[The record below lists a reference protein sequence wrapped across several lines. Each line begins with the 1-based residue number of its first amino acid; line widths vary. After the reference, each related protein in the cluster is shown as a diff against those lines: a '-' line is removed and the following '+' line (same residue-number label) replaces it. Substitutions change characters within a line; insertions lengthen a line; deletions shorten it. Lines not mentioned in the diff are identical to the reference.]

1 MKLTAE
7 QRAALDALPP
17 KRRAFVL
24 AYVGEAQGNATDAA
38 RRAGY
43 AKPHPEGSRLLRF
56 ATVAAAVDA
65 LRTPAEQAS
74 IASVQELREMWAAIA
89 RGEVDD
95 VAIVSGA
102 VAHVPASLAARM
114 KASELL
120 GKSQGAFLERVEHSG
135 QAAAVVVAFASPEEA
150 SRWAKGSGSGGER

>member
-1 MKLTAE
+1 MSTRLTAE

-17 KRRAFVL
+17 KRQAFVL
-24 AYVGEAQGNATDAA
+24 AYCGESQGNATDAA

-56 ATVAAAVDA
+56 ATVAAAIDA
-65 LRTPAEQAS
+65 LRTPAEE
-74 IASVQELREMWAAIA
+74 ASVWSVSRLREFWTEIAQAAETNL
-89 RGEVDD
+89 RDR
-95 VAIVSGA
+95 
-102 VAHVPASLAARM
+102 LR
-114 KASELL
+114 ASELL

-135 QAAAVVVAFASPEEA
+135 QAAAVVVAFSSPEEA